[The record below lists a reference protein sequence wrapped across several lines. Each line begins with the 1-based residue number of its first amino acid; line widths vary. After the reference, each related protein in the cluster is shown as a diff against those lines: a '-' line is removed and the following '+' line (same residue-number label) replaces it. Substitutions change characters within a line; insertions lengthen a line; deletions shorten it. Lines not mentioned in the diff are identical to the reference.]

1 MSRPARRPGPK
12 RTRSGPSAASS
23 RASDTRAATE
33 RLIRRAATSPGVIN
47 LGGGL
52 PSEQQFPKEALAA
65 SFIRVLGTHGSA
77 SLQYGWAE
85 GQESLRAWIA
95 ARMRARGAKVEADD
109 IIITN
114 GAQQAISIATR
125 LLLRSGDAIG
135 TEPATY
141 PAALELF
148 RERRLAIVPLG
159 GGQATYVM
167 PTVSNP
173 RGGPLTAAQQAV
185 LLASTTPIIEDD
197 AYGELRFASRAA
209 PPLVARLRERTFH
222 VGTFSKT
229 VCPGL
234 RVGWL
239 VTPRSHR
246 TAARRAKQN
255 DDLQANSLAQA
266 VMDDYLARTDY
277 DQRLARLRRFYQA
290 RAERLA
296 AAFGRWLPS
305 WRFRFPKGGFSL
317 WLQTDGV
324 VDERLLLETAI
335 EEGVSFDLG
344 STFQAGPGDG
354 NRPVRMRACYS
365 FVAAGE
371 LATGVR
377 RLARAWHRVTRR
389 RARRAGVSTR

>member
-1 MSRPARRPGPK
+1 M
-12 RTRSGPSAASS
+12 SS
-23 RASDTRAATE
+23 RARRSGAKTKAKIPAVTPRETEARAAIE
-33 RLIRRAATSPGVIN
+33 QLVRRAATSRGLIS

-52 PSEQQFPKEALAA
+52 PSERQFPKEALAA
-65 SFIRVLGTHGSA
+65 SFVRVLGAHGSA
-77 SLQYGWAE
+77 PLQYGWAE
-85 GQESLRAWIA
+85 GQETLRTWIA

-109 IIITN
+109 IIVTN

-125 LLLRSGDAIG
+125 LLLRSGDAIA

-148 RERRLAIVPLG
+148 RERRLAVVPLG
-159 GGQATYVM
+159 GGQASYVM
-167 PTVSNP
+167 PTISNP
-173 RGGPLTAAQQAV
+173 RGGRLTAAQQAV
-185 LLASTTPIIEDD
+185 LVASNTPIIEDD
-197 AYGELRFASRAA
+197 AYGELRFAPRGA
-209 PPLVARLRERTFH
+209 PPLLARLRERTFH

-239 VTPRSHR
+239 VAPRSHR

-266 VMDDYLARTDY
+266 VMDDYLAHTDY

-296 AAFGRWLPS
+296 AAFERWLPS
-305 WRFRFPKGGFSL
+305 WRFRFPQGGFSL
-317 WLQTDGV
+317 WLEADGV

-335 EEGVSFDLG
+335 KEGVSFDVG
-344 STFQAGPGDG
+344 STFQAAAAQSGSPL
-354 NRPVRMRACYS
+354 RLRACYS
-365 FVAAGE
+365 YVDVGE

-377 RLARAWHRVTRR
+377 RLARAWHRATRR
-389 RARRAGVSTR
+389 RPRSVSAR